1 MASIVD
7 LHLHTQASDGR
18 LSPTELV
25 NLLAARGVKVAAISD
40 HDTTEGLAEAYQAV
54 AAHPDLQLIPAI
66 ELSADSDDPAEEI
79 HILGYYLQYGDEE
92 FQDILRHFRRG
103 RLERGRAMVERLAE
117 LGLPVAWER
126 VQEIAGDGAVGRPHI
141 ALALVEQGYF
151 QEPKEAFAEY
161 LGNGGL
167 AYVDRRKMS
176 AEQAVQMLAKVGA
189 PAVLGP
195 SLHPGRPGTFG
206 SPHCRAESRGPGR
219 NGSALRRISA
229 GTGSPLAG
237 NCPAAGFDPLRR
249 AAITTPWA
257 IAANVCPAPM
267 GRRWNRW
274 SGWRNWPPNWRRPR
288 PVSGGAAMF
297 PELAILYLYSYFIG
311 AAPTAYLLA
320 RLVKGIDLRQYG
332 SGNLGGSNLLR
343 QAGKKGLI
351 PALVFDF
358 CFKGVSPTIL
368 ALSLLPPGTP
378 WPLLLA
384 APLLALAGNNWSVF
398 LRGQGGRGILVVC
411 GMLFS
416 LVPILFALALLL
428 YLAGWRLT
436 RSSGVWVLI
445 ALAALPLLALLP
457 LPMLTAGWPALFGA
471 LSGTAAAG
479 QLELSAAQPFCG
491 KLV

>member
-40 HDTTEGLAEAYQAV
+40 HDTTEGLAEAYQAA

-141 ALALVEQGYF
+141 ALALVEQGHF

-189 PAVLGP
+189 PAVLAHPYTLAGP
-195 SLHPGRPGTFG
+195 EHLEARIAELKAEGLAGMEVHYAEYRPEQVAHLREIARRQDLIPCGGSDYHALGNRGECLPGTDG
-206 SPHCRAESRGPGR
+206 PPLESVER
-219 NGSALRRISA
+219 
-229 GTGSPLAG
+229 LA
-237 NCPAAGFDPLRR
+237 
-249 AAITTPWA
+249 
-257 IAANVCPAPM
+257 
-267 GRRWNRW
+267 
-274 SGWRNWPPNWRRPR
+274 
-288 PVSGGAAMF
+288 
-297 PELAILYLYSYFIG
+297 ELA
-311 AAPTAYLLA
+311 A
-320 RLVKGIDLRQYG
+320 Q
-332 SGNLGGSNLLR
+332 
-343 QAGKKGLI
+343 
-351 PALVFDF
+351 
-358 CFKGVSPTIL
+358 
-368 ALSLLPPGTP
+368 
-378 WPLLLA
+378 LA
-384 APLLALAGNNWSVF
+384 AARAG
-398 LRGQGGRGILVVC
+398 
-411 GMLFS
+411 
-416 LVPILFALALLL
+416 
-428 YLAGWRLT
+428 
-436 RSSGVWVLI
+436 
-445 ALAALPLLALLP
+445 
-457 LPMLTAGWPALFGA
+457 
-471 LSGTAAAG
+471 
-479 QLELSAAQPFCG
+479 
-491 KLV
+491 